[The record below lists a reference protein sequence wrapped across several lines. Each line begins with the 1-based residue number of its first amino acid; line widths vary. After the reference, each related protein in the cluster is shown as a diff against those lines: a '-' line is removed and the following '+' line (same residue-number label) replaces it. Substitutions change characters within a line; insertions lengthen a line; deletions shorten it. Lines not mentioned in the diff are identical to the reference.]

1 MNKQA
6 FDILVI
12 GAGPGGIA
20 AASAAISA
28 AISAAAKPGLK
39 VALLDENPFAGG
51 QIWRGG
57 PRKAATPEAQGWF
70 ERLEKASGLT
80 YLPETKVIA
89 PLGEGRLLVETGSE
103 ATSSK
108 ATSSR
113 TTSSGAGE
121 ITYGKLILATGAR
134 ELFLPFPGWTLPGVS
149 GAGGLQALVK
159 GGLTI
164 AGKRVV
170 VAGSGPL
177 LMAVAAY
184 LKSKGAEIALV
195 AEQAPLRKL
204 ARFGFG
210 LVGSAAKTRQALG
223 FGWQLRGIPYKTGA
237 WVESADGTP
246 TLESVTVRQGGKS
259 WTVQCD
265 YLACGYGLVPNLE
278 LPLALDCPV
287 KNGFV
292 TVDEWQQTGRPG
304 IYAAGELTGIGGLE
318 MALVEGQIAGLTA
331 AGQDGEA
338 RLLFKEREKAKKFA
352 EVLNQTF
359 ALRPE
364 LKRLARPETIICRC
378 EDVRYRDLQNFSD
391 SRSAKLQTRCGMGPC
406 QGRVCGA
413 ATSYLFGWEPGQVR
427 APLKAA
433 RLGSLV
439 LAEPA
444 SDTEKTGG

>member
-1 MNKQA
+1 VNKQA
-6 FDILVI
+6 FDLLVI

-20 AASAAISA
+20 AAVAAV
-28 AISAAAKPGLK
+28 KPGLK

-57 PRKAATPEAQGWF
+57 PRKAATTEAQGWF
-70 ERLEKASGLT
+70 ARLEKVPGLT
-80 YLPETKVIA
+80 YLSETKVIA
-89 PLGEGRLLVETGSE
+89 PLGEGRLLVETKNE
-103 ATSSK
+103 
-108 ATSSR
+108 
-113 TTSSGAGE
+113 AGE
-121 ITYGKLILATGAR
+121 ISYKKLILATGAR

-195 AEQAPLRKL
+195 AEQAPLQKL
-204 ARFGFG
+204 ARFGLG
-210 LVGSAAKTRQALG
+210 LAGSASKTRQALG

-237 WVESADGTP
+237 WVETAEGTHR
-246 TLESVTVRQGGKS
+246 LESVTVRQGGKS
-259 WTVQCD
+259 LTVPCD

-278 LPLALDCPV
+278 LPLALGCPV
-287 KNGFV
+287 KDGFIV
-292 TVDEWQQTGRPG
+292 VDEWQQTGQPG

-318 MALVEGQIAGLTA
+318 MALVEGQIAGLA
-331 AGQDGEA
+331 ACVEGEKA

-352 EVLNQTF
+352 DLLNRTF
-359 ALRPE
+359 ALRPD

-378 EDVRYRDLQNFSD
+378 EDVRYRDLQSFSD

-427 APLKAA
+427 APIKAA

-439 LAEPA
+439 LAEAATETEEA
-444 SDTEKTGG
+444 SV